1 MFCTNCGEKLLDGA
15 TFCTNCGEK
24 IGNGEGTQTSEV
36 VSKRVVNLEKPRT
49 ESKIEPE
56 PAPVVNPQNTFG
68 APASVPTSA
77 PTEVNA
83 PRANGLSI
91 ASMVL
96 GIVSV
101 CLAALQLISLPS
113 SILAIIFSAKTQK
126 SGNKNG
132 MAKAGMIT
140 GIIGLVLSILWLVI
154 CIAIGRDIDS
164 IESAAWT

>member
-24 IGNGEGTQTSEV
+24 IIYNETSRSVPVTPVQGIDNIDTRATVQEKTQAESAPAIVSEPYNTY
-36 VSKRVVNLEKPRT
+36 SSPAPNTQNPPRT
-49 ESKIEPE
+49 
-56 PAPVVNPQNTFG
+56 
-68 APASVPTSA
+68 
-77 PTEVNA
+77 
-83 PRANGLSI
+83 NGLSI

-101 CLAALQLISLPS
+101 CLAAAQLISLPS
-113 SILAIIFSAKTQK
+113 GILAIIFSAQTQK

-140 GIIGLVLSILWLVI
+140 GIIGLVLAVLWLVF
-154 CIAIGRDIDS
+154 CIACGHDIQTS
-164 IESAAWT
+164 GPAAWE

>member
-83 PRANGLSI
+83 PRTNGLSI

-96 GIVSV
+96 GIVSI

-154 CIAIGRDIDS
+154 CFAIGRDIDS